1 MTDTLDIIRVN
12 VREELPELGEIT
24 NVELRDK
31 VVEAWAYALSR
42 EGMSRISDMEGSG
55 APGYWILTK
64 GTQLDHI
71 RGVTRLAIRYGDEL
85 LSMYPDLP
93 LNRDV
98 LIAGALIH
106 DVGKPLEYNPTKMAD
121 WSARPHEAGWPVTRH
136 PVHGW
141 HVCLTVGLPENIAHI
156 AAAHSRE
163 GDTIVR
169 SMECTVIQACDHA
182 LWQVLRLGGMIKD
195 GEPRYHPNP
204 SARD

>member
-1 MTDTLDIIRVN
+1 MTDSLETVRKN
-12 VREELPELGEIT
+12 VRAELPELEEIVS
-24 NVELRDK
+24 VELRDK
-31 VVEAWAYALSR
+31 VVAAWAYSLLR

-85 LSMYPDLP
+85 KLIHPELP
-93 LNRDV
+93 LDRDV
-98 LIAGALIH
+98 LVAGALIH
-106 DVGKPLEYNPTKMAD
+106 DVGKPLEYNQAKIED
-121 WSARPHEAGWPVTRH
+121 WAARPHLAGWPVTRH

-141 HVCLTVGLPENIAHI
+141 HVCLHVGLPENIAHI

-182 LWQVLRLGGMIKD
+182 LWQVLRLGGLIKD
-195 GEPRYHPNP
+195 GPPRYHPNP
-204 SARD
+204 AARD